1 MNTQP
6 EINTEPVKAA
16 MGDSESNRLLSNDE
30 KEYTVI

>member
-1 MNTQP
+1 MNTKP

-16 MGDSESNRLLSNDE
+16 VGDSESNHILSKDE